1 MTQDPQWGE
10 HPGPDGGS
18 TPPQPPADGHGQLP
32 DYRPTHPAGPG
43 PIPGTGQYAKSNPTS
58 TSTVV
63 LTIISGIL
71 TLSGI
76 CCVVGLVPLI
86 LGVLALTQASTDPG
100 RAATLTRVGWVVL
113 VGLTILVLL
122 AIVGAVFFV
131 ATGDPSGGGYV

>member
-1 MTQDPQWGE
+1 MTQDPN
-10 HPGPDGGS
+10 
-18 TPPQPPADGHGQLP
+18 QLP
-32 DYRPTHPAGPG
+32 DYRPGPPAGSGQFPG
-43 PIPGTGQYAKSNPTS
+43 QFPGQVPGTGQYAKPNPTS

-86 LGVLALTQASTDPG
+86 LGVIALTQGSTDPG
-100 RAATLTRVGWVVL
+100 RAATLTRIGWVVL

-122 AIVGAVFFV
+122 AIVGFVLFV
-131 ATGDPSGGGYV
+131 ATGDPSGQYV